1 MGKKAKAKIKTDDGK
16 MRPRFLCPLRGHL
29 WVSEHETSCIIC
41 DVVGEPLNEGAEKL
55 IRRLE
60 EGKSINHVMLDA
72 V

>member
-1 MGKKAKAKIKTDDGK
+1 MGRKAKTKIKANNRK

-29 WVSEHETSCIIC
+29 WVSEHVSSCIIC

-55 IRRLE
+55 IRKRE
-60 EGKSINHVMLDA
+60 EGKSIVYPMRDA